1 MENVLI
7 VIIIGLILGLTVLGG
22 LVYLFVLVVKAL
34 KKYINS

>member
-1 MENVLI
+1 MANT
-7 VIIIGLILGLTVLGG
+7 IIALILGLTVLGG